1 MHPARKSLFNVEVG
15 LAADA
20 GVIFFISNPFKTD
33 TKEQK
38 LLATALDL
46 MGFGAIL
53 SVVDALYMINE
64 GDVEGLYSMLFS
76 EVKGAIFDKVKAG
89 SAYNELAVDL
99 YTGMALAEKVGLDIL
114 KDQQGPIAAMEESIF
129 KQLRNAFS
137 WKPGQLVILRGYGY
151 QKLFEAKEAVEE
163 KPEFEV
169 ALFGD
174 DNPGKDPGGQKIEIP
189 AIEGKYTVDD
199 KRRTASLK
207 NGFISIYIIPQGMKV
222 SSEDAMEM
230 MRY

>member
-1 MHPARKSLFNVEVG
+1 MEMAKRSMHHASCQEIIIQCRSRYSSRCRRDLLHQQPIQNR
-15 LAADA
+15 
-20 GVIFFISNPFKTD
+20 

-38 LLATALDL
+38 LLATALDI
-46 MGFGAIL
+46 MGFGANL

-151 QKLFEAKEAVEE
+151 QKLFEAKEADEE

-169 ALFGD
+169 ALFW
-174 DNPGKDPGGQKIEIP
+174 
-189 AIEGKYTVDD
+189 
-199 KRRTASLK
+199 R
-207 NGFISIYIIPQGMKV
+207 
-222 SSEDAMEM
+222 
-230 MRY
+230 